1 MFKQLITE
9 SMSKSPW
16 LFHINAGSCNGCDI
30 EIVAVLTP
38 RYDAERLGFK
48 LAGSPRQADIVLVTG
63 PVTKQSLPRVLR
75 AISQVPEPRV
85 IVTMG
90 SCPQSGNVFRG
101 SYSVAGPLSKYVD
114 VDVDIAGCAPKPE
127 AVIDGLA
134 KAMGILSEKRAAM
147 YKKGA
152 KKVPAEPVQEVK
164 DEAEAPAE
172 PVQEAKN
179 EAETPAEA
187 AQEGGEQ

>member
-1 MFKQLITE
+1 MFKNLITE

-30 EIVAVLTP
+30 ELVAVLTP
-38 RYDAERLGFK
+38 RYDAERLGIK
-48 LAGSPRQADIVLVTG
+48 LTGTPRHADVVVVTG
-63 PVTKQSLPRVLR
+63 PVTKQVLPRVLR

-127 AVIDGLA
+127 AIIDGLA
-134 KAMGILSEKRAAM
+134 LAMKILSEKRAAM
-147 YKKGA
+147 NGKVEA
-152 KKVPAEPVQEVK
+152 KAVPAEEPKEVQAEPA
-164 DEAEAPAE
+164 AEA
-172 PVQEAKN
+172 VDRKSVV
-179 EAETPAEA
+179 
-187 AQEGGEQ
+187 

>member
-134 KAMGILSEKRAAM
+134 KAMAILSEKRAAM

-152 KKVPAEPVQEVK
+152 PKQDKEVK
-164 DEAEAPAE
+164 PEIE
-172 PVQEAKN
+172 
-179 EAETPAEA
+179 ETPAEEVQA
-187 AQEGGEQ
+187 EEPKAEPAAQAQEGGEQ